1 MPRRGR
7 RLTDRMA
14 EKEAVHERNERMW
27 EMYLKG
33 FRLDEI
39 IAFSGLC
46 SSRAMKI
53 LQQFREATDGPYR
66 NPRVVGAEA
75 TERNKKI
82 IGLYRSGVT
91 IKRIAEMAHCDKST
105 VSLAIRN
112 ARNAV
117 NPPEEDEPCPPR
129 PRGFGA
135 VKAPKLKIPPL
146 EQGKLYSLPEFC
158 DKNRS
163 GGRRP
168 PARIMQFIG
177 FVPGAGVRHALFLH
191 PVAGYRE
198 TFRDIDLARM
208 KLLRRVG

>member
-1 MPRRGR
+1 
-7 RLTDRMA
+7 MA
-14 EKEAVHERNERMW
+14 EKEAAHERNERMW

-33 FRLDEI
+33 FRLNEI

-66 NPRVVGAEA
+66 NPGVVGAEA

-82 IGLYRSGVT
+82 IGLYRSGVA
-91 IKRIAEMAHCDKST
+91 IKRIAEMVHCDRST
-105 VSLAIRN
+105 VSLAIQN

-129 PRGFGA
+129 PRNFGA
-135 VKAPKLKIPPL
+135 VKGPKLKIPPL

-168 PARIMQFIG
+168 PARIMQFVG

>member
-1 MPRRGR
+1 
-7 RLTDRMA
+7 MA

-46 SSRAMKI
+46 SSRATKI
-53 LQQFREATDGPYR
+53 LQQFRDETDGPCR

-82 IGLYRSGVT
+82 IGLYRSGVA
-91 IKRIAEMAHCDKST
+91 IKRIAEMVHCDKST

-117 NPPEEDEPCPPR
+117 KPPEEDNSPLPPR
-129 PRGFGA
+129 PRNFGA

-168 PARIMQFIG
+168 PARIMRFIG

-198 TFRDIDLARM
+198 AFRDIDLVDLARM

>member
-1 MPRRGR
+1 
-7 RLTDRMA
+7 
-14 EKEAVHERNERMW
+14 
-27 EMYLKG
+27 
-33 FRLDEI
+33 
-39 IAFSGLC
+39 
-46 SSRAMKI
+46 MKI

-198 TFRDIDLARM
+198 SFRDIDLWR
-208 KLLRRVG
+208 LGVRG

>member
-1 MPRRGR
+1 
-7 RLTDRMA
+7 MA

-46 SSRAMKI
+46 SSRATKI
-53 LQQFREATDGPYR
+53 LQQFRDETDGPCR

-82 IGLYRSGVT
+82 IGLYRSGVA
-91 IKRIAEMAHCDKST
+91 IKRIAEMVHCDKST

-117 NPPEEDEPCPPR
+117 KPPEEDNSPLPPR
-129 PRGFGA
+129 PRNFGA

-168 PARIMQFIG
+168 PARIMRFIG

-198 TFRDIDLARM
+198 AFREFDLQRV
-208 KLLRRVG
+208 RRVS

>member
-1 MPRRGR
+1 
-7 RLTDRMA
+7 MA

-46 SSRAMKI
+46 SSRATKI
-53 LQQFREATDGPYR
+53 LQQFRDETDGPCR

-82 IGLYRSGVT
+82 IGLYRSGVA
-91 IKRIAEMAHCDKST
+91 IKRIAEMVHCDKST

-117 NPPEEDEPCPPR
+117 KPPEEDNSPLPPR
-129 PRGFGA
+129 PRNFGA

-168 PARIMQFIG
+168 PARIMRFVG

-198 TFRDIDLARM
+198 TFREFDLQRVQRV
-208 KLLRRVG
+208 RRFS

>member
-1 MPRRGR
+1 
-7 RLTDRMA
+7 MA

-46 SSRAMKI
+46 SSRATKI
-53 LQQFREATDGPYR
+53 LQQFRDETDGPCR

-82 IGLYRSGVT
+82 IGLYRSGVA
-91 IKRIAEMAHCDKST
+91 IKRIAEMVHCDKST

-117 NPPEEDEPCPPR
+117 KPPEEDNSPLPPR
-129 PRGFGA
+129 PRNFGA

-168 PARIMQFIG
+168 PARIMRFIG

-198 TFRDIDLARM
+198 TFREFDLQRVQRV
-208 KLLRRVG
+208 RRFS